1 MHSSK
6 ETRLSMLSHFFLL
19 SESLRV
25 TCCSTLSRL
34 TVELAGRSFLFLRKH
49 ERIEDVSY
57 RNQYSVRQTA
67 HAYVS
72 QDAPAMPERT
82 PRLRSSTSCS
92 VSRDNRSCHRRRLFR
107 RSRTTPRE
115 TAGFGRQIFPRNWR
129 SEFLFFLSGC
139 RSFFSSTLRTN
150 VQTRKP
156 DNLFRSGSARAGV
169 HFNTRGTRKPCL
181 SACRSKP
188 RNPGLETN
196 LWTLG
201 AAYSQNGTLRIG
213 RYRNEVQAK
222 RSVTSNKPS
231 K

>member
-1 MHSSK
+1 MLRHLSTLRKGLHSSK

-49 ERIEDVSY
+49 ERIEDVNY

-72 QDAPAMPERT
+72 QDAPAMHERT

-107 RSRTTPRE
+107 RSRTTPRGNRRIW
-115 TAGFGRQIFPRNWR
+115 TPNFP
-129 SEFLFFLSGC
+129 EKL
-139 RSFFSSTLRTN
+139 
-150 VQTRKP
+150 
-156 DNLFRSGSARAGV
+156 
-169 HFNTRGTRKPCL
+169 
-181 SACRSKP
+181 
-188 RNPGLETN
+188 
-196 LWTLG
+196 
-201 AAYSQNGTLRIG
+201 
-213 RYRNEVQAK
+213 AK
-222 RSVTSNKPS
+222 RIPFFPLWL
-231 K
+231 